1 MVGLDLAWRT
11 APIVA
16 EPLVLLVVPSPLQV
30 NCREESCPGMA
41 MDLAVE
47 GGVLKQGS
55 PESRDIPI
63 MTFRMELSCRVF
75 LVSYPSSKQ
84 HRTVNPE
91 PANSARFRSAKPSC
105 GQEKTEKKLKR
116 DSASHK
122 KPSERMRLWN
132 KAEVYANHCAIVV
145 TLVSTLEDGKR

>member
-1 MVGLDLAWRT
+1 M
-11 APIVA
+11 A
-16 EPLVLLVVPSPLQV
+16 ELLLLLVVPSPLQV
-30 NCREESCPGMA
+30 SCRVESCPGMV

-63 MTFRMELSCRVF
+63 VTFRMELSCRVF

-84 HRTVNPE
+84 QRTVDPE

-105 GQEKTEKKLKR
+105 
-116 DSASHK
+116 H
-122 KPSERMRLWN
+122 
-132 KAEVYANHCAIVV
+132 
-145 TLVSTLEDGKR
+145 